1 MDILQ
6 AIIQGIVQG
15 LTEFL
20 PVSSSGH
27 LSLSQHVMGVNLDG
41 SIFFNVMLH
50 LGTLVAVC
58 AVYYKLI
65 IRLIVAFF
73 RMIGDIF
80 TGKFHWKG
88 MDEDRRM
95 VVMLILGLLPL
106 LLFFIPIPGTGN
118 NIKDYFELWAADN
131 DILIEGVCFL
141 ITGLLLTLGIRRSK
155 QNSGRHSRTPGGRTQ
170 YTVGDALSVGLM
182 QGIAALP
189 GVSRSGSTLSVGLL
203 RGINK
208 QKALD
213 YSFILGVPAVLGASL
228 LEFKDALETGAAFEP
243 LPVIVGM
250 ITAAV
255 VGFLS
260 IKAFKWLLKT
270 DKLSIFAWYTFIL
283 GIVVVIIGIIERIQ
297 GVNLFSGMPL

>member
-1 MDILQ
+1 MDIFQ

-27 LSLSQHVMGVNLDG
+27 LSLSQHVMGVNLEG

-50 LGTLVAVC
+50 LGTLLAVF

-65 IRLIVAFF
+65 IRLIAAFF
-73 RMIGDIF
+73 HMLKDIF
-80 TGKFHWKG
+80 TGRFRWKE
-88 MDEDRRM
+88 MNEDRRM
-95 VVMLILGLLPL
+95 VVMLIIGLLPL
-106 LLFFIPIPGTGN
+106 LFFFIPIPGTGR
-118 NIKDYFELWAADN
+118 NIKDYFELWAADSE
-131 DILIEGVCFL
+131 ILIEGFCFL
-141 ITGLLLTLGIRRSK
+141 ITGILLTLGIRKSRQRSK
-155 QNSGRHSRTPGGRTQ
+155 RYSRLPAERSQ
-170 YTVGDALSVGLM
+170 YTTADALSVGLM

-213 YSFILGVPAVLGASL
+213 YSFILGIPAVLAASV
-228 LEFKDALETGAAFEP
+228 LEFKDALEAEASFEAVP
-243 LPVIVGM
+243 IIVGM
-250 ITAAV
+250 VAAAV
-255 VGFLS
+255 VGFLA

-270 DKLSIFAWYTFIL
+270 DKLGIFAWYTLIL
-283 GIVVVIIGIIERIQ
+283 GVIVVVIGIIEHIK
-297 GVNLFSGMPL
+297 GINLFSGMPL